1 MELIFSLHPGMWY
14 HFWIAVFSGRMGRKG
29 ERKGSFTESRQKSC
43 MKRAAW
49 QKLWPSVKMEPAP
62 GIQQGG
68 TWEIT
73 QITQMPW
80 THPSTPSRVSW
91 GLTLARPTRCQRGQ
105 QLWVPA
111 TDTRLLENK
120 QNKSRINKDAEYVW
134 RMGRWINENSQKTRL
149 SQFKYIAA
157 SCKREMKKAVKL

>member
-14 HFWIAVFSGRMGRKG
+14 HFWIAVFWGRMGRRG

-49 QKLWPSVKMEPAP
+49 QKLWPSVEMEPAP

-80 THPSTPSRVSW
+80 THPSSPSQVSW
-91 GLTLARPTRCQRGQ
+91 GLTLARPTRHQRGQ

-111 TDTRLLENK
+111 TDAHLLENK
-120 QNKSRINKDAEYVW
+120 QNKSRINKDAEYDTW
-134 RMGRWINENSQKTRL
+134 GDGLMKIAKRQDFHNL
-149 SQFKYIAA
+149 STLLLVVRGKWT
-157 SCKREMKKAVKL
+157 KL